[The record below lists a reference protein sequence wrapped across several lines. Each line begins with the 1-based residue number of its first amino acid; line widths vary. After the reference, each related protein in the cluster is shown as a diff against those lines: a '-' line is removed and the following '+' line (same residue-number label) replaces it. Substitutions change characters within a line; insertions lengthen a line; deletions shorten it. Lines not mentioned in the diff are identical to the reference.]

1 MQIGEAVKVDEFKN
15 LGSAAKGR
23 GRCTREVTSIG
34 RMIVGPALMYGV
46 GGNDKKTG
54 RPGWTRVEMSASEGF
69 GDNVRPRRDIEYEAA
84 TPEKKRKTIEK
95 IHR

>member
-23 GRCTREVTSIG
+23 GWCTREVTSIG

-46 GGNDKKTG
+46 GGND
-54 RPGWTRVEMSASEGF
+54 
-69 GDNVRPRRDIEYEAA
+69 
-84 TPEKKRKTIEK
+84 RKTRMDKSGNECIK
-95 IHR
+95 GVWR